1 MTTTVTTAVPATGA
15 TPFGR
20 ILRVVKLNL
29 ANPWTTVIM
38 PWIILAAIFVL
49 SFAIWIL
56 VFASIEPGDTAD
68 AQEGMQFSGAST
80 WIFVYL
86 LVVAVQAMNL
96 TFPLALGYG
105 STRRDFYL
113 GSSLTFVVLSGMW
126 AAGLTILSALESA
139 TNGWG
144 IGGRMFTTIY
154 FGGDDAP
161 IWQRFVVFLCISLFF
176 FFVGA
181 AVASVYVRW
190 RVIGMVV
197 FFFLLGLLLIGALA
211 LIFLTDSWPAV
222 GQFFITNRAFG
233 VALWMLVPTVIAG
246 VAGYL
251 VLRRATPR

>member
-1 MTTTVTTAVPATGA
+1 MTTVTAPLAGA
-15 TPFGR
+15 PGTTPFGR

-49 SFAIWIL
+49 SYGIWIIVYL
-56 VFASIEPGDTAD
+56 SIKPSDTAD
-68 AQEGMQFSGAST
+68 AQEGMQYSGASS

-96 TFPLALGYG
+96 TFPLALGFG

-113 GSSLTFVVLSGMW
+113 GSALTFGLLSVMW
-126 AAGLTILSALESA
+126 AVGLTILSVIESA

-144 IGGRMFTTIY
+144 IGGKMFTTIY
-154 FGGDDAP
+154 FGGGETP
-161 IWQRFVVFLCISLFF
+161 IWQRLVIYLCISLFF

-190 RVIGMVV
+190 RVTGLVV
-197 FFFLLGLLLIGALA
+197 FFFLLGLLLLGALA
-211 LIFLTDSWPAV
+211 LIFLTNGWPAV
-222 GQFFITNRAFG
+222 GQFFVTNQAFG
-233 VALWMLVPTVIAG
+233 VALWMLIPTAIAG
-246 VAGYL
+246 LAGYL
-251 VLRRATPR
+251 VLRGATPR